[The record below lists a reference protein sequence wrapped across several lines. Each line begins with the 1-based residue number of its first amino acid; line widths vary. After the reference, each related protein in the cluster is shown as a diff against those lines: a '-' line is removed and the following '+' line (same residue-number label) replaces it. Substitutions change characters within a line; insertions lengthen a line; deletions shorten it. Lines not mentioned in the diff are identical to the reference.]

1 MKKKI
6 LITGSSGY
14 IGQHL
19 VKMLKDQYILTGL
32 DRVEHNNLDN
42 LLQDVTNLTTPLETE
57 YDVVVHLAALV
68 QVGES
73 VLFPTDY
80 YLTNTVGT
88 LNILKNVKC
97 KNFVL
102 ASTGA
107 ANQLTCPY
115 GISKKAAE
123 EIVAEYCQKNKIDYT
138 IFRFYNVVG
147 TDGIVP
153 TNPDGLFYAL
163 IKAMQTNEFT
173 IYGDD
178 YKTADGTCVRDY
190 VHVNEIC
197 NAIKLAIET
206 PSNKIENLGHG
217 KGYSVKEIAELFKT
231 VNNANITINIGPRR
245 EGDIEVSI
253 LDNVSKYM
261 QSLYTIEEL
270 LDIRYNY

>member
-107 ANQLTCPY
+107 ANQLTCSY

-123 EIVAEYCQKNKIDYT
+123 EIVAD
-138 IFRFYNVVG
+138 
-147 TDGIVP
+147 
-153 TNPDGLFYAL
+153 
-163 IKAMQTNEFT
+163 
-173 IYGDD
+173 
-178 YKTADGTCVRDY
+178 
-190 VHVNEIC
+190 
-197 NAIKLAIET
+197 
-206 PSNKIENLGHG
+206 
-217 KGYSVKEIAELFKT
+217 
-231 VNNANITINIGPRR
+231 
-245 EGDIEVSI
+245 
-253 LDNVSKYM
+253 
-261 QSLYTIEEL
+261 
-270 LDIRYNY
+270 

>member
-1 MKKKI
+1 
-6 LITGSSGY
+6 
-14 IGQHL
+14 
-19 VKMLKDQYILTGL
+19 
-32 DRVEHNNLDN
+32 
-42 LLQDVTNLTTPLETE
+42 
-57 YDVVVHLAALV
+57 
-68 QVGES
+68 
-73 VLFPTDY
+73 
-80 YLTNTVGT
+80 
-88 LNILKNVKC
+88 
-97 KNFVL
+97 
-102 ASTGA
+102 
-107 ANQLTCPY
+107 
-115 GISKKAAE
+115 
-123 EIVAEYCQKNKIDYT
+123 
-138 IFRFYNVVG
+138 
-147 TDGIVP
+147 
-153 TNPDGLFYAL
+153 
-163 IKAMQTNEFT
+163 MQTNEFT